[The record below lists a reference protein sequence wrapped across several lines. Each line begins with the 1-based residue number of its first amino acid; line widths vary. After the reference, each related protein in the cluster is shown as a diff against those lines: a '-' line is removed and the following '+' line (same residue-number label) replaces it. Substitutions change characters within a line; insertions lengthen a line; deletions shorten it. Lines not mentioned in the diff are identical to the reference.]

1 MGPMKRLG
9 RKAQKKTDTNS
20 YKQISEM
27 EPKLTKYWFVIYV
40 LAALL
45 ILGGFLN
52 LGIHLGPK
60 LEIWLLA
67 KLVPEV
73 WHSAVDD
80 LIHRLFFEEL
90 RTFLVTTGFGLGIII
105 VGMALFPLKEKL
117 STIYELERF
126 PELKKQ
132 RQPPLWRQGLEE
144 VKLAFLYLLLQGMS
158 LFLAVQGYPLLAA
171 LGATLSIAYLVTA
184 MALDH
189 CSPFFQRRNHK
200 IHGIIWILLRHA
212 PLRTTLLGLICIGPV
227 IILERHLSASL
238 EPTAAIAI
246 LVFTEVLGMA
256 CATLLGCHLGSALLK
271 KDTTLFSQ
279 DPPKFWTFSYRITVF
294 ILAVWLGVFF
304 SWWGNG
310 IYTHYQIMRCQ
321 YQPLWKKTK
330 FKVRGTKAL
339 ISLPLR
345 IQNESSKP
353 LDVGKLQIGMEGEGI
368 LDGEVLLAG
377 SSIQTGE
384 TSIVLLNFEA
394 QLTEEALSDLP
405 RFLKAEYSAHLKF
418 EPPLSTPI
426 TLELFP

>member
-1 MGPMKRLG
+1 MKQLG

-132 RQPPLWRQGLEE
+132 SQPPL
-144 VKLAFLYLLLQGMS
+144 
-158 LFLAVQGYPLLAA
+158 
-171 LGATLSIAYLVTA
+171 
-184 MALDH
+184 
-189 CSPFFQRRNHK
+189 
-200 IHGIIWILLRHA
+200 
-212 PLRTTLLGLICIGPV
+212 
-227 IILERHLSASL
+227 
-238 EPTAAIAI
+238 
-246 LVFTEVLGMA
+246 
-256 CATLLGCHLGSALLK
+256 
-271 KDTTLFSQ
+271 
-279 DPPKFWTFSYRITVF
+279 
-294 ILAVWLGVFF
+294 
-304 SWWGNG
+304 
-310 IYTHYQIMRCQ
+310 
-321 YQPLWKKTK
+321 
-330 FKVRGTKAL
+330 
-339 ISLPLR
+339 
-345 IQNESSKP
+345 
-353 LDVGKLQIGMEGEGI
+353 
-368 LDGEVLLAG
+368 
-377 SSIQTGE
+377 
-384 TSIVLLNFEA
+384 
-394 QLTEEALSDLP
+394 
-405 RFLKAEYSAHLKF
+405 
-418 EPPLSTPI
+418 
-426 TLELFP
+426 